1 MLMAEQRSIRLHSR
15 STTIRLEL
23 PFWLALE
30 DIAEKQT
37 IKMSALIMQVE
48 HECRTTEQQNL
59 ASCLRV
65 YCLNHY
71 GGAPIKRYVSQ

>member
-23 PFWLALE
+23 PFWQALE
-30 DIAEKQT
+30 DIAKNQT
-37 IKMSALIMQVE
+37 IKMSALIMRVD
-48 HECRTTEQQNL
+48 HECRTTQQQNL

-65 YCLNHY
+65 FCLKHY
-71 GGAPIKRYVSQ
+71 GGAPIERHASQ